1 MEFKDVVSSNVKR
14 IGYENKKLYVQFKS
28 GAIYFYKDVPA
39 TVYKEMLN
47 ADSKGKYL
55 NAQVKGK
62 YEYQKI

>member
-14 IGYENKKLYVQFKS
+14 IGQEKSKLYVQLKR
-28 GAIYFYKDVPA
+28 GATYFYKGVPEKL
-39 TVYKEMLN
+39 YKEMLN

-55 NAQVKGK
+55 NSQIKGK